1 MMGQSQLVD
10 VSVMKQLFEFIPL
23 VLFFLVYQAD
33 GQTIN
38 LLNFSY
44 TFDGIYSATGALMIS
59 STIFLLF
66 DVVST
71 RKIDKRTFWTTAAIL
86 ILGSVTLLLRSA
98 EFIQWKPTL
107 VNWALALGILIP
119 KLMGRR
125 SWLKLA
131 MQTQMSLPNPTW
143 SKLEWT
149 WAIYLSFVGALNLVV
164 AYSYSEATW
173 VSFKFY
179 SAIGFSL
186 AIMLITAAI
195 LLPALKEQN
204 SKD

>member
-1 MMGQSQLVD
+1 
-10 VSVMKQLFEFIPL
+10 MKQLFEFIPL

-33 GQTIN
+33 GQTISLFN
-38 LLNFSY
+38 VSY
-44 TFDGIYSATGALMIS
+44 TFDGIYSATWALMIS
-59 STIFLLF
+59 SVAFLLV
-66 DVVST
+66 DLLTT
-71 RKIDKRTFWTTAAIL
+71 RKVDKRTFWTTAAIL

-107 VNWALALGILIP
+107 VNWALALGILVP
-119 KLMGRR
+119 KFMGRR

-131 MQTQMSLPNPTW
+131 MQTQLSLPNIVW

-149 WAIYLSFVGALNLVV
+149 WIIYLGFVGALNLIV
-164 AYSYSEATW
+164 AYNFSEATW

-179 SAIGFSL
+179 SSIGFSVV
-186 AIMLITAAI
+186 IMAITAAI
-195 LLPALKEQN
+195 LLPALKEEN

>member
-1 MMGQSQLVD
+1 
-10 VSVMKQLFEFIPL
+10 MKQLFEFIPL

-33 GQTIN
+33 GQTIS
-38 LLNFSY
+38 LFDYSY
-44 TFDGIYSATGALMIS
+44 TFDGIYSATWALMIS
-59 STIFLLF
+59 STLFFLV

-107 VNWALALGILIP
+107 VNWALALGILVP

-131 MQTQMSLPNPTW
+131 MQTQMSLPNPVW

-149 WAIYLSFVGALNLVV
+149 WVVYLSFVGALNLAV
-164 AYSYSEATW
+164 AYNFSEATW
-173 VSFKFY
+173 VDFKFY
-179 SAIGFSL
+179 SSIGFSV

-195 LLPALKEQN
+195 LLPALKEEN